1 MSTSVMAKMADEINR
16 LRKDLDAL
24 IMSTSTNDQQPTQD
38 IYDAI
43 KPKYVM
49 VTGQSCGIHLPVQKV

>member
-1 MSTSVMAKMADEINR
+1 MPTGVMKKMADEINS
-16 LRKDLDAL
+16 LQKDLDAL
-24 IMSTSTNDQQPTQD
+24 IMSTRTNDQQQTPD

-43 KPKYVM
+43 EPKYVP